1 MRPFSA
7 GSRTVIVRV
16 TFSPALP
23 LTLLS
28 CQPTTPLGTETVV
41 VVPVVS
47 VTVVCV
53 VEAVV
58 LVVVSVVS
66 VDLDVESVDCVDV
79 SEVETVVVEDVVT
92 VDVVVEVTTGST
104 IVIEPAIGRICFVIS
119 LPLVSD
125 TLRSVIFT
133 GYVPGLAFS
142 ETL

>member
-1 MRPFSA
+1 MRPFLA

-47 VTVVCV
+47 VAVVGV

-58 LVVVSVVS
+58 LVVVSVDS
-66 VDLDVESVDCVDV
+66 VDV

-92 VDVVVEVTTGST
+92 VDVVDEVTTGST
-104 IVIEPAIGRICFVIS
+104 IVIEPGIGRICFVIS

-125 TLRSVIFT
+125 TLSSVIFT

>member
-1 MRPFSA
+1 MRPLLA

-47 VTVVCV
+47 VAVVGV

-58 LVVVSVVS
+58 LVVVS

-79 SEVETVVVEDVVT
+79 SEVETVVVDDVVI

-125 TLRSVIFT
+125 TLSSVIFT